1 MAGKLSIRWRGDT
14 QLSAIHA
21 AYVVAT
27 DAVCSDR
34 KTQQALVAPATEIN
48 NRLLSASVDVASFW
62 RRLFAEYAFDSA
74 SDRAVEIALISAGGS
89 ELQLEQTAAA
99 ISNRLGE
106 CRLAFHSRFPKLA
119 DQLELRL
126 VPLKQRWDE
135 VGSELLSAIADQIW
149 EDRPP
154 ADWWP
159 ARVTGVAV
167 QPMRGGDG
175 DYDSDAVK
183 FWIEALLSDADPDVP
198 EVLRVAWLLTQLAL
212 QIQMREKSSE
222 TVSGMPWTLGSV
234 PIVLSASI
242 DAGIIPGGND
252 RQIEATL
259 QLWRLGDWSTA
270 RTLHTWWQQWQKNK
284 SPMPVA
290 VKALD
295 KMLGQSNESGTRDG
309 QAESGLDLPEF
320 NDL

>member
-1 MAGKLSIRWRGDT
+1 LAGKLSIRWRGDT

-21 AYVVAT
+21 AYVVAS
-27 DAVCSDR
+27 DAVCADR

-62 RRLFAEYAFDSA
+62 QRLFAEYAFDSA
-74 SDRAVEIALISAGGS
+74 SQRAVEIALIAAGGS

-106 CRLAFHSRFPKLA
+106 CRLAFQSRFPKLA
-119 DQLELRL
+119 DQLELRIG
-126 VPLKQRWDE
+126 PLKQRWNE
-135 VGSELLSAIADQIW
+135 VGSELLSTIANRIWDDQ
-149 EDRPP
+149 PP

-159 ARVTGVAV
+159 ARVTGIAV

-183 FWIEALLSDADPDVP
+183 FWIEALLNDADPDVP
-198 EVLRVAWLLTQLAL
+198 EVLRVAWLLTQLAI

-234 PIVLSASI
+234 PIVLSASV
-242 DAGIIPGGND
+242 DAGITD
-252 RQIEATL
+252 RGDDQQIETAL
-259 QLWRLGDWSTA
+259 RLWRLGDGSTA
-270 RTLHTWWQQWQKNK
+270 GTLHEWWNQWQQNK
-284 SPMPVA
+284 SPMPLA
-290 VKALD
+290 VKGLD
-295 KMLGQSNESGTRDG
+295 KMLGDSHKSARRDGPGESGP
-309 QAESGLDLPEF
+309 DLPDF
-320 NDL
+320 NEL